1 MPTEKNGGGIKVSF
15 YEIFIMACKIA
26 GVIIMLPAVL
36 GCVLCLLCWVCCLL
50 VYIIVLPFWIID
62 KFSPSVSTKY
72 ISSRRKPEQPPPPP
86 KVTEFLSKEESNVET
101 EDTEP

>member
-1 MPTEKNGGGIKVSF
+1 MPTEKYEGGIKVSF

-26 GVIIMLPAVL
+26 GVIVMLPAVL

-72 ISSRRKPEQPPPPP
+72 ITSRRKPERPPPPP
-86 KVTEFLSKEESNVET
+86 QVKEESNAET